1 VYRLAETY
9 LIRAEAYFWKGQ
21 PDLAANDINAVRERS
36 HALPITAGKVTIDYI
51 FEERAR
57 ELYLEEMRHTE
68 LVRVAYMMA
77 KMNKDGYS
85 LSSFSTK
92 NWFYDRVMALNQ
104 FYQVGQIGSSVFT
117 INPYNV
123 LWPIDAKI
131 ITANT
136 KGVINQN
143 VGYEGAQNN
152 VPPIET
158 PIE

>member
-1 VYRLAETY
+1 
-9 LIRAEAYFWKGQ
+9 
-21 PDLAANDINAVRERS
+21 
-36 HALPITAGKVTIDYI
+36 
-51 FEERAR
+51 
-57 ELYLEEMRHTE
+57 
-68 LVRVAYMMA
+68 MMA
-77 KMNKDGYS
+77 KMNLGGYS
-85 LSSFSTK
+85 LATFSTK

-117 INPYNV
+117 IKPFNV

-143 VGYEGAQNN
+143 QGYEGAQNN